1 MANNNEKI
9 LNLLSNQSE
18 IKALSKVYLE
28 QLRVRSEQKS
38 EIKSNY
44 FTVRRSLNSLNQKID
59 RKIKSIEK
67 YLAKRETLFVEI
79 KAHASNMSSQFE
91 DDGGKLNKVLEEL
104 LEASYDEFTIK
115 NASGWSEYLRKESSS
130 KYRRI
135 IQLLSKVDDAK
146 YNREDTLNLSKISS
160 QIEKILENNMKS
172 QKKYLNKN
180 RDKELSSS
188 LQNIKFPSLTDG
200 GYLQELQTEL
210 TRISN
215 SILIEEITP
224 YPDTT
229 ELEELFHGIREP
241 NLYIKRGYTILEYVK
256 KIYSSMNRIQRNFRE
271 QREYKGAKN
280 GFDKYFSAINDL
292 QKYYNTK
299 YVQAGGKPKNYHG
312 HRAGERN

>member
-18 IKALSKVYLE
+18 IKALSKAYLD
-28 QLRVRSEQKS
+28 QLKIRSEQKS
-38 EIKSNY
+38 AIKSNY
-44 FTVRRSLNSLNQKID
+44 FNVKRSLNSLNRKID

-67 YLAKRETLFVEI
+67 YLAKRETLVIET
-79 KAHASNMSSQFE
+79 KAHVNNLSNQLE
-91 DDGGKLNKVLEEL
+91 DNGERLNKALEEL
-104 LEASYDEFTIK
+104 TEASYDEYTLK
-115 NASGWSEYLRKESSS
+115 NALDWSEYLRKERSS

-135 IQLLSKVDDAK
+135 IQLLSKTDDVK
-146 YNREDTLNLSKISS
+146 YNREDILNLSKISG
-160 QIEKILENNMKS
+160 QIEEILENNMKS
-172 QKKYLNKN
+172 QKNYLNQN
-180 RDKELSSS
+180 GGKELLSS
-188 LQNIKFPSLTDG
+188 LQNIKFFFLNDEEF
-200 GYLQELQTEL
+200 LQELQTEL
-210 TRISN
+210 SRISN
-215 SILIEEITP
+215 SVLIEEITP

-271 QREYKGAKN
+271 QREYRGAKN

-292 QKYYNTK
+292 QNYYNSK

>member
-28 QLRVRSEQKS
+28 QLKIRSEQKS

-44 FTVRRSLNSLNQKID
+44 FTVRRSLNSLNLKID

-67 YLAKRETLFVEI
+67 YLAKRETLFAEI
-79 KAHASNMSSQFE
+79 RASASSLTGQLEDNGEKFNKA
-91 DDGGKLNKVLEEL
+91 LEEIT
-104 LEASYDEFTIK
+104 EASYDEFTLK
-115 NASGWSEYLRKESSS
+115 NASGWSEYLRKESPS
-130 KYRRI
+130 KYRGV

-146 YNREDTLNLSKISS
+146 YNREDIINLQKISN
-160 QIEKILENNMKS
+160 QIEEILENNMKS
-172 QKKYLNKN
+172 QKNYLNQN
-180 RDKELSSS
+180 RDKELSNS
-188 LQNIKFPSLTDG
+188 LQNIKFFSLNDEE
-200 GYLQELQTEL
+200 YPQEIQTEL
-210 TRISN
+210 NRISN
-215 SILIEEITP
+215 SVLIQEITP

-312 HRAGERN
+312 HRAGERK